1 MFSQPMF
8 SQPMFSQPM
17 FSQPNSLIRGDHVRL
32 SQSFADL
39 FVKQS
44 LNCPMQ
50 SVVTN
55 QESSQ

>member
-1 MFSQPMF
+1 MFSQTMF
-8 SQPMFSQPM
+8 SQTM